1 MLARTINLRLKPNS
15 VGELTRTMEKEI
27 IPWLRNEEGFQDEIT
42 FIVPSG
48 AGAVG
53 ISLWDQK
60 EKKGAYDQE
69 IYPKMLKALTNVMKG
84 PPTVQT
90 YEVSNSTFHTISESE
105 LVCEGNPFGH
115 D

>member
-15 VGELTRTMEKEI
+15 VEELTRTMEKEI
-27 IPWLRNEEGFQDEIT
+27 LPWLRKEEGFQDEIT

-48 AGAVG
+48 VGAVG
-53 ISLWDQK
+53 ISLWDLK
-60 EKKGAYDQE
+60 EKRGAYDEE
-69 IYPKMLKALTNVMKG
+69 IYPKILKALSNVLKG

-90 YEVSNSTFHTISESE
+90 YEVSNSTFHTIAERESVGE
-105 LVCEGNPFGH
+105 DKPFGP